1 MFSRSV
7 RTGAG
12 NGKYQAVGARRMV
25 RVPSAPAVTAGFL
38 SSPVWRTC
46 LSLLDFRMMLCTVTV
61 RSDSRRVAGESH
73 ILAAQPWILV
83 SLQGA
88 TATLPSALFL
98 ASPSGFLSLV
108 LDV

>member
-1 MFSRSV
+1 
-7 RTGAG
+7 
-12 NGKYQAVGARRMV
+12 
-25 RVPSAPAVTAGFL
+25 
-38 SSPVWRTC
+38 
-46 LSLLDFRMMLCTVTV
+46 MMLCTVNV
-61 RSDSRRVAGESH
+61 RSGSRRVAGESH

-83 SLQGA
+83 NLQGA